1 MRMATQIMK
10 EAETIMMGKIRIM
23 KKKVVMLVL
32 LLSMKKMRISRA
44 QRILVFHFYVF
55 DKLFVS

>member
-10 EAETIMMGKIRIM
+10 EAMKNPRKAIM
-23 KKKVVMLVL
+23 KVMMEKVVMLVL

-44 QRILVFHFYVF
+44 QKNPSLSFLCF
-55 DKLFVS
+55 

>member
-10 EAETIMMGKIRIM
+10 EAMKNPRKAIMKVMMGKIRIM

-44 QRILVFHFYVF
+44 Q
-55 DKLFVS
+55 KNP